1 MSLKKGWIDFAT
13 NGSIHG
19 FKYMV
24 DSSISVVERVFWIII
39 VLCSLAA
46 SIYITILF
54 WARYAANPTRTIIQA
69 NFAQIST
76 VPFPAVTICNVNKML
91 NRKLDS
97 LMDTLS
103 ASKEELN
110 ITGNIISAL
119 MRTTS
124 FYETSAA
131 DDTKINNSTAL
142 SIATT
147 VLKRHGFLDIS
158 QVIPHI
164 SQGCDEMI
172 HKCEWNRVE
181 VPCQDLFSG
190 LLTEDGRCCA
200 FNYASSNDMTIKY
213 TLYYGMSTGLR
224 ITLHPEYNHR
234 AIAGI
239 IVTIHNPKNFPDGE
253 QNLRKILPLGHA
265 HYVQVGSI
273 KQTCSEEVKKLD
285 ITFRKCVYS
294 EERRLGL
301 LGPYTYSNCLTLCKA
316 HLSDEKCNCIPYY
329 FQLFL
334 NKQIC
339 TFMDQQCLQNNV
351 TTESFRDC
359 NNCPAQCEEDV
370 YDITLTSAKFTNN
383 LDVWM
388 EDYFSNFNE
397 TQKAIL
403 LNIFFAFNGQ
413 TVWVTDTITS
423 GIYLISSFGGIY
435 SLFLGCSIISIIE
448 ALYYLI
454 KGHLFWQKSIN
465 QNTIFPKQLSTNFI
479 VLQSDKAQK
488 SQNSFPIIPY
498 IN

>member
-273 KQTCSEEVKKLD
+273 KQTCSEEVKNPSRPVPFLVPSG
-285 ITFRKCVYS
+285 T
-294 EERRLGL
+294 
-301 LGPYTYSNCLTLCKA
+301 LGPSCL
-316 HLSDEKCNCIPYY
+316 
-329 FQLFL
+329 
-334 NKQIC
+334 
-339 TFMDQQCLQNNV
+339 
-351 TTESFRDC
+351 ESFRDC